1 MSTALILRTQYFIVL
16 LICLIINIF
25 EVMVHSVS
33 IADVD
38 FQEVGL
44 DIVWEI
50 MAPVGAST
58 GQRQPATTQFDIG
71 PISIINKC

>member
-1 MSTALILRTQYFIVL
+1 
-16 LICLIINIF
+16 
-25 EVMVHSVS
+25 MVHSVS

-44 DIVWEI
+44 DIVTEI

-58 GQRQPATTQFDIG
+58 GQRLLHNLTLDPYPSLTNVDIL
-71 PISIINKC
+71 INL